1 MPDTNN
7 EQGVTP
13 DTQTVTPPVMNQ
25 VPPPNESA
33 EQKYQRLYSG
43 GPSTPDV
50 ATTLAALT
58 AELASMKS
66 QMASRPA
73 SQVTPASASAE
84 APWVTAIREGKFS
97 DAESAM
103 AAAIEAKLA
112 PRLDQVRQDAYQQAA
127 SAAQITQSV
136 NQIVQ
141 EVRHANPD
149 LAAFEDYL
157 QAPVNQRVQ
166 LARDAGRIQNPQDFL
181 REYRAALDGE
191 VTKLRNV
198 SQQFRA
204 AGKDDALTRV
214 SDVNRSTPLTPQ
226 QVQNQ
231 SQTQT
236 IQQANQQGESQDD
249 YFSRRR
255 AAEQRN
261 HGMS

>member
-1 MPDTNN
+1 MADTID
-7 EQGVTP
+7 TSTTTT
-13 DTQTVTPPVMNQ
+13 DTQVTSPVVQ
-25 VPPPNESA
+25 TPPPNESA

-43 GPSTPDV
+43 NTAGPDV
-50 ATTLAALT
+50 ASTLAALT
-58 AELASMKS
+58 AELQSMKS
-66 QMASRPA
+66 QMATQRGVQTQTTQTA
-73 SQVTPASASAE
+73 TE
-84 APWVTAIREGKFS
+84 APWVTAIREGKFQ

-141 EVRHANPD
+141 DVRNANPD

-181 REYRAALDGE
+181 REYKAALDGE

-204 AGKDDALTRV
+204 AGKDEAITRV

-226 QVQNQ
+226 QVQTQN
-231 SQTQT
+231 QTQT
-236 IQQANQQGESQDD
+236 SPQANQQGESQDD

-255 AAEQRN
+255 ASEQRN

>member
-1 MPDTNN
+1 MPDTL
-7 EQGVTP
+7 
-13 DTQTVTPPVMNQ
+13 DTTTTTTETQVTPPV
-25 VPPPNESA
+25 VTTPPPNESA

-43 GPSTPDV
+43 GTTPDV
-50 ATTLAALT
+50 ASTLAALT
-58 AELASMKS
+58 AELQSMKS
-66 QMASRPA
+66 QMATQRGS
-73 SQVTPASASAE
+73 TPQTVQSTAAE
-84 APWVTAIREGKFS
+84 APWVTAIREGKFQ

-141 EVRHANPD
+141 DVRNANPD

-181 REYRAALDGE
+181 REYKAALDGE

-204 AGKDDALTRV
+204 AGKDDATTRV
-214 SDVNRSTPLTPQ
+214 RDVQMSTPLTPQ

-231 SQTQT
+231 TQTQT
-236 IQQANQQGESQDD
+236 SQQTNPQGESQDD